1 LNYSPKQQ
9 RTIRFNYNG
18 STENPTLQQIQPL
31 INNNDPLNI
40 SIGNPTLQQGF
51 ENRMEVFARDYKVLK
66 NRYLMF
72 RFEFSNKINDIT
84 TSNNIDSLGRRVS
97 QYVNANGNYSYGG
110 GFSFGKELFKDFN
123 VGFGIDKKFTR
134 YINFLNNEKNV
145 NDNNSNYYSININHY
160 GDGITN
166 FYTRFSASNRKTVSS
181 IRPEVQTNYWAFGLN
196 GNLEF
201 KFKKI
206 KTYINCDLD
215 ATLYQKSSAFPNQR
229 NVYIFSPSI
238 RKAFGKTDAIECKVY
253 AYDLF
258 NQNAFVD
265 RNISSNFI
273 SETTNNGIG
282 RFVMF
287 SLIYNF
293 SKNGK
298 PISFW

>member
-1 LNYSPKQQ
+1 
-9 RTIRFNYNG
+9 
-18 STENPTLQQIQPL
+18 
-31 INNNDPLNI
+31 
-40 SIGNPTLQQGF
+40 
-51 ENRMEVFARDYKVLK
+51 
-66 NRYLMF
+66 MF